1 MSKET
6 KWGKLKSIILA
17 ASSLKNSIDEFNASS
32 DSIKIESGQ
41 ALLVKGI
48 DKIADHWAFEPEVIQ
63 NTIKVLKL
71 YDIDLMEGMDETV

>member
-6 KWGKLKSIILA
+6 NWEKLKSIILA

-32 DSIKIESGQ
+32 DSIKVESGQ

>member
-6 KWGKLKSIILA
+6 NWEKLKSIILA